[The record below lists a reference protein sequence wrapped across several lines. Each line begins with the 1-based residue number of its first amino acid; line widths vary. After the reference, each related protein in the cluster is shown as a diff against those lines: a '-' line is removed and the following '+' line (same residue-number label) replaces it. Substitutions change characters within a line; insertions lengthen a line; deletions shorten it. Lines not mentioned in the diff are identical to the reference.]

1 MTLYNIMLTFY
12 GMFRWLFIDFVF
24 CYSGVLPDDKAVAG
38 KLDPDGFPPVGAY
51 LQEGDPFYW

>member
-1 MTLYNIMLTFY
+1 MERYVWSN
-12 GMFRWLFIDFVF
+12 DFV
-24 CYSGVLPDDKAVAG
+24 CYSGILPDDKAVAG

>member
-1 MTLYNIMLTFY
+1 MTLFVTQASCN
-12 GMFRWLFIDFVF
+12 DFV
-24 CYSGVLPDDKAVAG
+24 CYSGIFPDDKAVAG